1 MLRIVICGIRSLL
14 DAYVKSRI
22 RENLRNENSVR
33 WPWLRRNILVKY
45 CLSSSCTEGCFFF
58 TVATAWDCFSRK
70 GAEKCVGDN
79 LCEGQRKYCQLFS
92 FSRSCRPESSTTAA
106 TAALRGATTTAGQGE
121 SVVLSGSGFRET
133 TGSPLHLSK
142 M

>member
-1 MLRIVICGIRSLL
+1 MRTVFVGRGYDVIFSLNTASVVHAPKVALFSLRQLLGTVFRERALRSASETIC
-14 DAYVKSRI
+14 AKA
-22 RENLRNENSVR
+22 REN
-33 WPWLRRNILVKY
+33 
-45 CLSSSCTEGCFFF
+45 
-58 TVATAWDCFSRK
+58 TVNF
-70 GAEKCVGDN
+70 
-79 LCEGQRKYCQLFS
+79 FS
-92 FSRSCRPESSTTAA
+92 FFRSCRPESSTTAA